1 MTISE
6 DQMKSPDAREKEIE
20 ITEAELFV
28 NQTGIMAN
36 PDLAAQLIQGAKK
49 TLPSSESDG
58 KKVEANRA
66 AYLKEVLPI
75 GSLPVIAVNGQLGGE
90 ELAAEA
96 DRMSVLLDKLGERLA
111 FERQGTRLYEAFIQ
125 KLEQVPL
132 EHSVGPSS
140 EDLRHICEEELE
152 HFKLL
157 QKAITGIGGDATVE
171 TPSADVIGVL
181 SHGIMQIVGDPRTT
195 IPQSL
200 QAILSAE
207 LADNDGWQMLG
218 ELAGQLG
225 FPDLVTKCEKAFE
238 EEQEHLK
245 NVRGWLSEM
254 SLSEALGEE
263 QALDADSNQ
272 KAQRRQAKRTKR
284 STQTRSSKKTKK
296 VRRKSTKKRR

>member
-6 DQMKSPDAREKEIE
+6 DQMKSPDAREKETE

-36 PDLAAQLIQGAKK
+36 PDLAAELIQGAKK
-49 TLPSSESDG
+49 TIPSSESDG

-66 AYLKEVLPI
+66 AYLKEGLPI
-75 GSLPVIAVNGQLGGE
+75 GSLPVIAVNGQLGEE
-90 ELAAEA
+90 ELAADA

-125 KLEQVPL
+125 KLEQAPL

-171 TPSADVIGVL
+171 TPSADVVGVL

-195 IPQSL
+195 IPQTL

-218 ELAGQLG
+218 KLAGQLR

-238 EEQEHLK
+238 EEQEHLE

-254 SLSEALGEE
+254 TLSEAAGEE
-263 QALDADSNQ
+263 QALDAKQ
-272 KAQRRQAKRTKR
+272 RAQRRQAKQPKR
-284 STQTRSSKKTKK
+284 STQTRSSKRTKK
-296 VRRKSTKKRR
+296 VGRKSTKKRR

>member
-1 MTISE
+1 MMHSE
-6 DQMKSPDAREKEIE
+6 DQMKSPDTREKETE

-36 PDLAAQLIQGAKK
+36 PDLAAELIQGAKK
-49 TLPSSESDG
+49 TIPSSESDG
-58 KKVEANRA
+58 KKVEANRGG
-66 AYLKEVLPI
+66 YLKEGLPI
-75 GSLPVIAVNGQLGGE
+75 GSLPVIAVNGQLGEE
-90 ELAAEA
+90 ELAADA

-125 KLEQVPL
+125 KVEQAPL

-171 TPSADVIGVL
+171 TPSADVVGVL
-181 SHGIMQIVGDPRTT
+181 SHGIMQIVLDPRTT
-195 IPQSL
+195 IPQTL

-218 ELAGQLG
+218 KLAGQLR
-225 FPDLVTKCEKAFE
+225 FPDLVTKCEKAFK
-238 EEQEHLK
+238 EEQEHLE
-245 NVRGWLSEM
+245 NVRGWLSDM
-254 SLSEALGEE
+254 TLSEAVGEE
-263 QALDADSNQ
+263 RALDENSEP
-272 KAQRRQAKRTKR
+272 KEQRREAKRPKRSKRSGSSKRTK
-284 STQTRSSKKTKK
+284 
-296 VRRKSTKKRR
+296 KRNK